1 MMRRVII
8 ALLAI
13 GLIGGGI
20 GGGIWCGMNQIGE
33 RTARVYSSW
42 RLNYV
47 GDVTTG
53 VFHKRS
59 CPYASQIKK
68 GNRAFFKTRDK
79 AISAGFTPCPVCK
92 P

>member
-1 MMRRVII
+1 MRTILV
-8 ALLAI
+8 AL
-13 GLIGGGI
+13 LIGGLIVGAI
-20 GGGIWCGMNQIGE
+20 GGGIWCGNKRIAE
-33 RTARVYSSW
+33 RTAQIYSSW

-53 VFHKRS
+53 IFHKRS
-59 CPYASQIKK
+59 CPLASQIKK

-79 AISAGFTPCPVCK
+79 AISSGFSPCPVCK